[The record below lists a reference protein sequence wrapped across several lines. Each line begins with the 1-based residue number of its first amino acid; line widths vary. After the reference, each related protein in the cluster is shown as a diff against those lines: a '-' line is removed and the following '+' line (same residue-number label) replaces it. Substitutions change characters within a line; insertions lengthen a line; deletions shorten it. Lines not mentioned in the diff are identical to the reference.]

1 MTRTPSTSIVAVHAG
16 TVKAASRRCAVA
28 PQSGGASLDGPR
40 AQSQGNMRPGRRNA
54 VQPNKET
61 RLSQNDRTDSYA
73 VPAGPNYIIKA
84 PDLGQPQNFLITA

>member
-40 AQSQGNMRPGRRNA
+40 AQSQGTCGRDE
-54 VQPNKET
+54 ET
-61 RLSQNDRTDSYA
+61 PFNRTKKRGSA
-73 VPAGPNYIIKA
+73 KMNELTHTPCLLA
-84 PDLGQPQNFLITA
+84 QITL